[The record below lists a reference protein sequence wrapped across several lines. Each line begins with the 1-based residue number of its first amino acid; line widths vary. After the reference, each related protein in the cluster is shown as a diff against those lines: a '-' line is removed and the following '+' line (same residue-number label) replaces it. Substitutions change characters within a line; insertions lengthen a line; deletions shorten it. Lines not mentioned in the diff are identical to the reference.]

1 MDREAW
7 LLGILY
13 TREEKAY
20 GGILRKKLK
29 MLDETTHNH
38 IHVPAHRHNT
48 HILNTCVLR
57 MQRKARSSAYSESHS
72 FPGKYPSVAWIFHTL
87 FCNLELQL
95 KLT

>member
-1 MDREAW
+1 
-7 LLGILY
+7 
-13 TREEKAY
+13 
-20 GGILRKKLK
+20 

-48 HILNTCVLR
+48 HILNTRVLR
-57 MQRKARSSAYSESHS
+57 MQRKARPSAYSESHS